1 MTSRASLRLARRR
14 RAVPLGH
21 IIGKGDEMA
30 IKREKIQP
38 QGIHVSMVDG
48 KARLSL
54 MIRKPSTD
62 ACVKLRAAG
71 ARPYRLDIGRGRLQ
85 PRASSSTL
93 VVSSPTSICWISSAT
108 SGSSRLMMRGPPSMT
123 SLGYRNDDRPV
134 PSRGRYSRRRARSG
148 AQPRCG

>member
-1 MTSRASLRLARRR
+1 
-14 RAVPLGH
+14 
-21 IIGKGDEMA
+21 MA

-62 ACVKLRAAG
+62 ASVKLRAAG

-85 PRASSSTL
+85 PLVDANVASCIEFDAGGLFADKYLLDFVGDVGVFPANDARPTL
-93 VVSSPTSICWISSAT
+93 NDVT
-108 SGSSRLMMRGPPSMT
+108 RLPK
-123 SLGYRNDDRPV
+123 
-134 PSRGRYSRRRARSG
+134 RR
-148 AQPRCG
+148 

>member
-1 MTSRASLRLARRR
+1 LISDIEGLAPIGAAQARG
-14 RAVPLGH
+14 VPLGH

-54 MIRKPSTD
+54 MIRKSSTD

-85 PRASSSTL
+85 PLVDANVASCIEFDAGGL
-93 VVSSPTSICWISSAT
+93 
-108 SGSSRLMMRGPPSMT
+108 
-123 SLGYRNDDRPV
+123 
-134 PSRGRYSRRRARSG
+134 
-148 AQPRCG
+148 